1 MSKAKREIEMVVF
14 DMAGTTVDEQNV
26 VYKTLHKAIVAANVK
41 VSLETV
47 LEYGAGKEKH
57 KAIKDV
63 LTYLKS
69 DKLKDSQIIFD
80 NFKKLL
86 TVTYATLE
94 VKPIKGVE
102 NILLDLRADGIKVV
116 LNTGYDRK
124 TATLLLDKLKWDEK
138 VHYDVLITASDVVN
152 GRPNPDMIFQAMEL
166 LGVTDA
172 SKVLK
177 AGDSAIDIEEGKN
190 AGCGITVGVLSG
202 AQTKAQLE
210 KEKPTY
216 ILESLVNLKDIF
228 KRI

>member
-1 MSKAKREIEMVVF
+1 MSETKREIEMVVF

-26 VYKTLHKAIVAANVK
+26 VYKTLHKAIVAANVE

-63 LTYLKS
+63 LTHLKS
-69 DKLKDSQIIFD
+69 DKLKDSQTIFD
-80 NFKKLL
+80 NFKKSLA
-86 TVTYATLE
+86 VAYEFLE

-102 NILLDLRADGIKVV
+102 KVLLNLRSEGVKVV

-124 TATLLLDKLKWDEK
+124 TAALLLDKLQWDEK
-138 VHYDVLITASDVVN
+138 IHYDALITASDVVN
-152 GRPNPDMIFQAMEL
+152 GRPHPDMIFQAMEL
-166 LGVTDA
+166 FGITDA

-216 ILESLVNLKDIF
+216 ILESLVNLKDIL
-228 KRI
+228 